1 MVEGGAVPV
10 PVPVPVPDGIG
21 AKLLRGA
28 RDLVMLVISTKCPTT
43 PAWCSGTETGTE
55 TGSHG
60 RGTKEDRRR

>member
-10 PVPVPVPDGIG
+10 PVPVPDEIG

-28 RDLVMLVISTKCPTT
+28 RDLVTLVISTKCPTT
-43 PAWCSGTETGTE
+43 PAWCSGTETETGTE